1 MARKDEIALSW
12 MPTRV
17 FQVALVVKNPSA
29 NAVDVKSCEF
39 DPWVKKIPSKKA
51 WQPTLVFLV
60 ENPLDRGSWW
70 ATAHGVTKSWIQL
83 K

>member
-39 DPWVKKIPSKKA
+39 DPWVRKILWKRK
-51 WQPTLVFLV
+51 
-60 ENPLDRGSWW
+60 
-70 ATAHGVTKSWIQL
+70 
-83 K
+83 